1 MGWLSKA
8 KETAEEVVDAV
19 KDYKKSSD
27 LGTAIGK
34 EAYQQGLEP
43 GDVEWSTVERIAQE
57 NNLNVDK
64 YINRDVIAESING
77 SWDSTAYHDEQQ
89 ALPWWR
95 RGW

>member
-8 KETAEEVVDAV
+8 KETAEEIVDAV
-19 KDYKKSSD
+19 KDYKRSSD
-27 LGTAIGK
+27 LGAAIGK

-43 GDVEWSTVERIAQE
+43 GDVEWSTIERIAQE

-64 YINRDVIAESING
+64 YINRDIVAESIKG
-77 SWDSTAYHDEQQ
+77 SWESTAYHDEQQ